1 MKFGII
7 GDSLSHSF
15 SKAYFEQKF
24 KDLKMPH
31 CSYHNYEISSL
42 DEFPE
47 LIKANRDLRGLN
59 VTSPYKEDII
69 HFLDEVDDMAE
80 EIGAVNT
87 IKVINAHTTGY
98 NTDAF
103 GFQKAIK
110 PLLEDHHEAA
120 LILGTGGAAEA
131 CGYVLDKLGIDYSF
145 VSRNPDGGKTIGYED
160 VTDDLLSET
169 FLIVNAT
176 PLGRLQAAETFP
188 SIPYESL
195 TEDHLLFDLVYNPSE
210 TLFLKKGRE
219 AGAKTENGLNMLHIQ
234 AEKSWEIW
242 MG

>member
-1 MKFGII
+1 
-7 GDSLSHSF
+7 
-15 SKAYFEQKF
+15 
-24 KDLKMPH
+24 MPH
-31 CSYHNYEISSL
+31 CSYHNFELASL

-69 HFLDEVDDMAE
+69 EYLDEVDDIAE

-87 IKVINAHTTGY
+87 IKVINARTTGH

-103 GFQKAIK
+103 GFQKAIR
-110 PLLEDHHEAA
+110 PLLEDHHETA

-145 VSRNPDGGKTIGYED
+145 VSRNPDGGKTLGFDE
-160 VTDDLLSET
+160 VSEGLLSET
-169 FLIVNAT
+169 FLIINAT
-176 PLGRLQAAETFP
+176 PLGRFPQAETFP
-188 SIPYESL
+188 DIPYDSL
-195 TEDHLLFDLVYNPSE
+195 TADHLLFDLVYNPSE

-219 AGAKTENGLNMLHIQ
+219 AGAQTENGLNMLHLQ
-234 AEKSWEIW
+234 AERSWEIW